1 MDRIHKKNQ
10 ARIYNFLYVSLVFIL
25 VYQFGLGIGL
35 KLNLYLQLILVL
47 FISML
52 VKFFLLNPFILYI
65 LSIIG
70 LIGGLIINHYLNP
83 FIMPLYESLYS
94 LFQNII
100 NNFMGKENINT
111 DNLLLYWSLLIILV
125 SLYNAYILFKNKSI
139 YLLLPVYIAAFL
151 YYWYTFYDQ
160 AYWLISSFFI
170 GFIFLMGLNRFL
182 KEVPKFENQIHN
194 ISSFYELWLQ
204 TAVKYGIIIVL
215 LALVLPKNNN
225 YIRWSWL
232 QDKVVTHFPFVE
244 ELRSYDA
251 NQRDRGQASLFN
263 FSMTGSTTSSSRLGG
278 PVNLSDKKIMTVFSS
293 EGNYLRGNVQHIY
306 NGSQWQRVRKSPTY
320 HSLRENFSSWS
331 KEDIESYYSYVNL
344 TIHYNDFASTTL
356 FSPYKPAYV
365 NSDIGSKILLKQDDL
380 LELPQGIYDGES
392 YSIGVQ
398 KPHPYEVLLSSG
410 VNFWKVDIDN
420 LEIYL
425 QVPEDKITERTRALV
440 TGIVKDLE
448 DDYDKTLAIET
459 YLRKNYSYNL
469 YPEPVPHNVDFVD
482 YFLFESQEGYCTYY
496 ATAMAIMLRL
506 EGIPSR
512 YVEGYLALVPSGNG
526 VYEVRENNTHTWV
539 EAFIEPLGWLQF
551 EPTPAYPTI
560 ARTELNQS
568 EDKGETN
575 DEETNTDREPSQNNL
590 DDMPEIS
597 DDSDL
602 GFNSDFIDYNKSSRK
617 EIITKVITLL
627 LIGFILILPIRY
639 IIGFLK
645 LTSREKKVKK
655 SSPVKRVVYLYDQTV
670 SLMGLIGHP
679 QESGETHYEYA
690 DRIGYKF
697 YDPSKKNLKSFMD
710 ITDIFVRNKYG
721 NDTRDDDIVILEE
734 YRRNIENRVKNTMGR
749 LRFYYRKY
757 LK

>member
-1 MDRIHKKNQ
+1 
-10 ARIYNFLYVSLVFIL
+10 
-25 VYQFGLGIGL
+25 
-35 KLNLYLQLILVL
+35 
-47 FISML
+47 
-52 VKFFLLNPFILYI
+52 
-65 LSIIG
+65 
-70 LIGGLIINHYLNP
+70 
-83 FIMPLYESLYS
+83 MPLYERLYN

-100 NNFMGKENINT
+100 NNLMGKENITT
-111 DNLLLYWSLLIILV
+111 DNLLLFWSLLIILV
-125 SLYNAYILFKNKSI
+125 SIFNAYILFKNKSI
-139 YLLLPVYIAAFL
+139 YSLLPVYIGAFL

-182 KEVPKFENQIHN
+182 KEVPKFESQVQN

-204 TAVKYGIIIVL
+204 TAVKYGIIIVF

-232 QDKVVTHFPFVE
+232 QDKVSSHFPFVE
-244 ELRSYDA
+244 DLRSYDTY
-251 NQRDRGQASLFN
+251 QRDKNQASLFN
-263 FSMTGSTTSSSRLGG
+263 LSMTGSTTSSSRLGG
-278 PVNLSDKKIMTVFSS
+278 PVNLSDRKIMTVFSS

-306 NGSQWQRVRKSPTY
+306 DGSKWQSIKKPPTY

-331 KEDIESYYSYVNL
+331 KKDMESYYRYVHL

-365 NSDIGSKILLKQDDL
+365 NSDIKSRLLLKQDEI

-392 YSIGVQ
+392 YSIWAQ
-398 KPHPYEVLLSSG
+398 KPQPHDVLVSSG
-410 VNFWKVDIDN
+410 INFSKHDIDN
-420 LEIYL
+420 LDVYL
-425 QVPEDKITERTRALV
+425 QVPEDKITWRTRTLLAN
-440 TGIVKDLE
+440 IVKNLK
-448 DDYDKTLAIET
+448 DDYDKALAIET

-506 EGIPSR
+506 VGIPSR
-512 YVEGYLALVPSGNG
+512 YVEGYIALIPSGDG
-526 VYEVRENNTHTWV
+526 VYEVRENNAHTWV

-560 ARTELNQS
+560 DRLGSNQS
-568 EDKGETN
+568 GEIDETKDEGTNSDKV
-575 DEETNTDREPSQNNL
+575 PSQNNL
-590 DDMPEIS
+590 DEMPEIS

-602 GFNSDFIDYNKSSRK
+602 GFNPDFLDYKESTRK
-617 EIITKVITLL
+617 DTVTKIVATL
-627 LIGFILILPIRY
+627 LIGYVLVLPTRY
-639 IIGFLK
+639 IVSFFK
-645 LTSREKKVKK
+645 YKSRERKIKK
-655 SSPVKRVVYLYDQTV
+655 SSHVRRVVYLYDQIV
-670 SLMGLIGHP
+670 RLMGLIGHH

-697 YDPSKKNLKSFMD
+697 YDPSKEEIKSFME

-721 NDTRDDDIVILEE
+721 NDTRDDDIVVLEE
-734 YRRNIENRVKNTMGR
+734 YRRNMENRVKNTIGR
-749 LRFYYRKY
+749 IRFYYHKY